1 MEECIKNTFID
12 KEYINSLLKE
22 AENTTKDDIDKI
34 LSKAEKMERLSH
46 LEIARLF
53 NISDKEQLQR
63 MYNIAFKIKKEIY
76 GNRIVLF
83 APLYVSDYCVNNC
96 VYCGYQHKNKFH
108 RRKLTMPELR
118 EEVKILEEMGHKRL
132 ALEAGEDPINCD
144 INYIL
149 ECIDTIYDTYKE
161 NGKIRRIN
169 VNIAATKVDDYR
181 RLKEKGIGT
190 YILFQETYDE
200 DIYKQMHPNCLK
212 GNYEYHLT
220 SFDRAMDAGIEDV
233 GAGVLFGLA
242 DPRFEVLGLMI
253 HNEHL
258 EQKYKV
264 GFHTISV
271 PRLREALGVN
281 LEMLPNLVD
290 DETFKK
296 IVTII
301 RLAVPYTGMILS
313 TREDKEMRTFLLKCG
328 ISQVSAGSCTG
339 VGGYM
344 EHLKGGSTAQFNLR
358 DERSPKEVIDNLIND
373 GYIPSYCT
381 ACYRTGR
388 TGETFMKFAKSCEIH
403 NMCNAN
409 ALTTLLEYAVD
420 YGDEK
425 ILTKIKDFVET
436 ESDKITNKKIKE
448 FVKKAYEKIKQGKR
462 DLYL

>member
-1 MEECIKNTFID
+1 MKNETLNFIN
-12 KEYINSLLKE
+12 KEYINSLLVE
-22 AENTTKDDIDKI
+22 AKNTTEEEITQI
-34 LSKAEKMERLSH
+34 LNKAEKMEKLNH
-46 LEIARLF
+46 LDIAKLF
-53 NISDKEQLQR
+53 NISNNEQLNR
-63 MYNIAFKIKKEIY
+63 MYQIAFKIKKEIY

-96 VYCGYQHKNKFH
+96 TYCGYKHCNKFK
-108 RRKLTMPELR
+108 RRKLTMQELS
-118 EEVKILEEMGHKRL
+118 EEVKILEAMGHKRL

-149 ECIDTIYDTYKE
+149 SCIDTIYKTYKE

-169 VNIAATKVDDYR
+169 VNIAATSVENYKK
-181 RLKEKGIGT
+181 LKYKGIGT
-190 YILFQETYDE
+190 YILFQETYDR
-200 DIYKQMHPNCLK
+200 DVYLKCHPNCLK
-212 GNYEYHLT
+212 SNYEYHLN
-220 SFDRAMDAGIEDV
+220 SFDRAMEAGIEDV
-233 GAGVLFGLA
+233 GAGVLFGLS
-242 DPRFEVLGLMI
+242 DPRFEVLALMI

-258 EQKYKV
+258 EEKFKV

-271 PRLREALGVN
+271 PRLRPALGVN
-281 LEMLPNLVD
+281 LETMPHLLD

-313 TREDKEMRTFLLKCG
+313 TRESKEMRSFLLKCG

-344 EHLKGGSTAQFNLR
+344 EHIKGSNISQFELQ
-358 DERSPKEVIDNLIND
+358 DQRSPREVIDNLISD

-388 TGETFMKFAKSCEIH
+388 TGETFMKFAKSCEIN

-409 ALTTLLEYAVD
+409 ALTTLLEYGFD
-420 YGDEK
+420 YGDKDMLKKITTFVNKEK
-425 ILTKIKDFVET
+425 N
-436 ESDKITNKKIKE
+436 KITNKKIKN
-448 FVKKAYEKIKQGKR
+448 FVDSAYEKIKDGKR

>member
-1 MEECIKNTFID
+1 MNENFID
-12 KEYINSLLKE
+12 KELINQILKD
-22 AENTTKDDIDKI
+22 AKNTTETDIDEVLNKASRMEKLNYDDIAKLLTI
-34 LSKAEKMERLSH
+34 KNPQQIERMN
-46 LEIARLF
+46 E
-53 NISDKEQLQR
+53 
-63 MYNIAFKIKKEIY
+63 IAFKIKKEIY

-83 APLYVSDYCVNNC
+83 APLYVSDFCVNNC
-96 VYCGYQHKNKFH
+96 VYCGYQHHNKFT

-118 EEVKILEEMGHKRL
+118 EEVKVLEQMGHKRL

-149 ECIDTIYDTYKE
+149 DCIDTIYDTYKE

-169 VNIAATKVDDYR
+169 VNIAATTTENYR
-181 RLKEKGIGT
+181 LLKDKGIGT
-190 YILFQETYDE
+190 YILFQETYDK
-200 DIYKQMHPNCLK
+200 DIYEKMHPNCLK
-212 GNYEYHLT
+212 SNYNYHLT

-242 DPRFEVLGLMI
+242 DPNFEVLALMM
-253 HNEHL
+253 HNKHL
-258 EQKYKV
+258 EDKYKV

-271 PRLREALGVN
+271 PRLRPALGVDIKQ
-281 LEMLPNLVD
+281 LPHLVD

-301 RLAVPYTGMILS
+301 RIAVPYVGMILS
-313 TREDKEMRTFLLKCG
+313 TRETKEMRNFLLKCG

-344 EHLKGGSTAQFNLR
+344 EHLNGETTTQFKLQ
-358 DERSPKEVIDNLIND
+358 DERSPQEVIKGLISD

-388 TGETFMKFAKSCEIH
+388 TGEKFMKYAKSCEIH

-409 ALTTLLEYAVD
+409 ALTTLVEYAVD

-425 ILTKIKDFVET
+425 TTAEIKAFVT
-436 ESDKITNKKIKE
+436 EQAEKITNKKLKK
-448 FVKKAYEKIKQGKR
+448 FVKTSYEKIVKGKR
-462 DLYL
+462 DLYI